1 MLEGYIELF
10 ELCIAM
16 VTALLGLAYP
26 LFIDKVNQMSDKY
39 KTRRISEKFK
49 NETAYCCFNIL
60 IVVCIVELFVFP
72 IIIIAYDTD
81 YCNQL
86 LITIQGICVFT
97 LSIIMVRLY
106 HLIQTYNDPFRF
118 FNRIRI
124 NETGENLIADLQILI
139 QYASNNEAEKDLYN
153 DAMQELMTQILN
165 YQQKQLSI
173 YQQQYS
179 NNEEH

>member
-1 MLEGYIELF
+1 
-10 ELCIAM
+10 M

-26 LFIDKVNQMSDKY
+26 IFIDKLNQMTDKY
-39 KTRRISEKFK
+39 KTRRISEKFR
-49 NETAYCCFNIL
+49 NEMAYRYFNIL
-60 IVVCIVELFVFP
+60 IVICIVELFVFP
-72 IIIIAYDTD
+72 IIIIAYNTN

-106 HLIQTYNDPFRF
+106 HLLQTYNDPFRF

-124 NETGENLIADLQILI
+124 NETRENLIADLQILI
-139 QYASNNEAEKDLYN
+139 QYASNNETESDLYN

-165 YQQKQLSI
+165 FQQEQLLI
-173 YQQQYS
+173 HQQQNS
-179 NNEEH
+179 SNEEQ

>member
-10 ELCIAM
+10 ELGIAM

-26 LFIDKVNQMSDKY
+26 LFIDKVNQMTDKY

-60 IVVCIVELFVFP
+60 IVVCIT
-72 IIIIAYDTD
+72 AYNTD

>member
-10 ELCIAM
+10 ELGIAM

-26 LFIDKVNQMSDKY
+26 LFIDKVNQMTDKY

-49 NETAYCCFNIL
+49 NEIAYCCFNIL

-72 IIIIAYDTD
+72 IIIIAYNTE

-86 LITIQGICVFT
+86 LITIQGACVFI

-124 NETGENLIADLQILI
+124 NETSENLIADLQILI
-139 QYASNNEAEKDLYN
+139 QYASNNEAERDLYN
-153 DAMQELMTQILN
+153 DAMEEFMTQILN
-165 YQQKQLSI
+165 FQQEQLLI
-173 YQQQYS
+173 YQQQNS
-179 NNEEH
+179 NDEEQ

>member
-26 LFIDKVNQMSDKY
+26 LFIDKINQMSDKY

-86 LITIQGICVFT
+86 LITMEERVCIT
-97 LSIIMVRLY
+97 ASM
-106 HLIQTYNDPFRF
+106 LIERY
-118 FNRIRI
+118 
-124 NETGENLIADLQILI
+124 
-139 QYASNNEAEKDLYN
+139 
-153 DAMQELMTQILN
+153 
-165 YQQKQLSI
+165 
-173 YQQQYS
+173 
-179 NNEEH
+179 

>member
-26 LFIDKVNQMSDKY
+26 LFIDKINQMSDKY

-97 LSIIMVRLY
+97 LSIIMVRL
-106 HLIQTYNDPFRF
+106 
-118 FNRIRI
+118 
-124 NETGENLIADLQILI
+124 
-139 QYASNNEAEKDLYN
+139 
-153 DAMQELMTQILN
+153 
-165 YQQKQLSI
+165 
-173 YQQQYS
+173 
-179 NNEEH
+179 

>member
-26 LFIDKVNQMSDKY
+26 LFIDKINQMSDKY

-49 NETAYCCFNIL
+49 NETAYCCFN
-60 IVVCIVELFVFP
+60 IVELFVFP

-124 NETGENLIADLQILI
+124 NETSENLIADLQIL
-139 QYASNNEAEKDLYN
+139 YASNNEAEMDLYN
-153 DAMQELMTQILN
+153 DAMQELSTQILN
-165 YQQKQLSI
+165 FQEEQLLI
-173 YQQQYS
+173 YQQQNS
-179 NNEEH
+179 NNEEY

>member
-10 ELCIAM
+10 ELSIAM

-26 LFIDKVNQMSDKY
+26 LFIDKVNQMTDKY
-39 KTRRISEKFK
+39 KTRRISEKIK

-60 IVVCIVELFVFP
+60 IVVCIMELFVFP
-72 IIIIAYDTD
+72 IIIAYNTD

-86 LITIQGICVFT
+86 LITIQGVCVFA

-124 NETGENLIADLQILI
+124 NETSEELIADLQILI
-139 QYASNNEAEKDLYN
+139 QYASNNETESDLYN
-153 DAMQELMTQILN
+153 DTMEELMTQILN
-165 YQQKQLSI
+165 FQQEQLLI
-173 YQQQYS
+173 YQQQNS
-179 NNEEH
+179 NDEEQ